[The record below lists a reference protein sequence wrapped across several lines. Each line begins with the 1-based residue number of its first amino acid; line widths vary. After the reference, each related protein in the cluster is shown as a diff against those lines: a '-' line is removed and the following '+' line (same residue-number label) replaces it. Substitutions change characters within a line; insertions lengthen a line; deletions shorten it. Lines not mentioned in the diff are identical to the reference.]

1 MQGWILPAFGA
12 LVLWGFWGFIPKLTT
27 NYLSPKNAV
36 VYEVLGG
43 LLLAFIVL
51 ASSKF
56 QLDFHPKGSAFAIVT
71 GMLGLLGAFCF
82 LLAVSKG
89 PVTLVATLSALY
101 PVVSILLAVFL
112 LHESV
117 TFRQWVGIAM
127 AVLAMILVTA

>member
-1 MQGWILPAFGA
+1 MQGWMLPTFGA
-12 LVLWGFWGFIPKLTT
+12 LILWGFWGFIPKLTT
-27 NYLSPKNAV
+27 HYLSPRSAV
-36 VYEVLGG
+36 VYEVMGG
-43 LLLAFIVL
+43 LLLALIVL

-89 PVTLVATLSALY
+89 PVTLVATTSALY
-101 PVVSILLAVFL
+101 PVVSVLLAVFI

-117 TFRQWVGIAM
+117 TFKQLAGIAL
-127 AVLAMILVTA
+127 AILAMILVTA

>member
-1 MQGWILPAFGA
+1 MQGWILPTFGA
-12 LVLWGFWGFIPKLTT
+12 LLLWGFWGFIPKLTT
-27 NYLSPKNAV
+27 DYLSPRSAV

-43 LLLAFIVL
+43 LLLALIVL
-51 ASSKF
+51 TVSKF
-56 QLDFHPKGSAFAIVT
+56 QLDFHPKGSAFAVVT

-101 PVVSILLAVFL
+101 PVVSVLLAIFI

-117 TFRQWVGIAM
+117 TVRQCLGIAM

>member
-1 MQGWILPAFGA
+1 MQGWVLPALGA
-12 LVLWGFWGFIPKLTT
+12 LIVWGFWGFIPKLTT
-27 NYLSPKNAV
+27 HYLSPRSAV

-43 LLLAFIVL
+43 LLLALIVL

-56 QLDFHPKGSAFAIVT
+56 QLDFHPQGSVYAIIT

-101 PVVSILLAVFL
+101 PVVSILLAIFIL
-112 LHESV
+112 QESV
-117 TFRQWVGIAM
+117 TFKQWVGIAM

>member
-1 MQGWILPAFGA
+1 MQGWILPTFGA

-27 NYLSPKNAV
+27 SYLSPKNAV

-56 QLDFHPKGSAFAIVT
+56 QLDFHPKGSVFAIVT

-89 PVTLVATLSALY
+89 PVTLVATVSALY
-101 PVVSILLAVFL
+101 PIVSILLAVFL

-117 TFRQWVGIAM
+117 SLRQWVGIAM
-127 AVLAMILVTA
+127 AILAMILVTA

>member
-1 MQGWILPAFGA
+1 MQGWILPAMGA
-12 LVLWGFWGFIPKLTT
+12 LIVWGFWGFLPKLTT
-27 NYLSPKNAV
+27 HYLSPRSAV

-43 LLLAFIVL
+43 LILALIVL

-56 QLDFHPKGSAFAIVT
+56 QLDFHPQGSAFAVIT

-101 PVVSILLAVFL
+101 PVISVLLATFIL
-112 LHESV
+112 QESV
-117 TFRQWVGIAM
+117 TFKQWVGIAM
-127 AVLAMILVTA
+127 AIAAMILVTA